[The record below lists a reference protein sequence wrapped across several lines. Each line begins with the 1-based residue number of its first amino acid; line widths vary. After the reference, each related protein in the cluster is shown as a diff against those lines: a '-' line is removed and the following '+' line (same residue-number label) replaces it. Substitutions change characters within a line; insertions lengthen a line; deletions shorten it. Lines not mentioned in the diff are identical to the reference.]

1 MNLFPYIL
9 GPVWVLD
16 VTLTSDG
23 HTIAAWRCKMGGEP
37 QQTVYDAAAVAK
49 GVAVVTVS
57 GHGTI
62 VKPADSQLAARVRD
76 DRATFLWREHDGRI
90 AFVRRERLQ
99 GVLTEL
105 SEAGIHPQRIE
116 VSAPPDAAAREL
128 LAGLGWRQLLRPT
141 AEGSSLAQ
149 AVVRR
154 AALPVLGLFLCL
166 LAANAA
172 VAPSLNTRRQT
183 LQKELSARERTAST
197 AADATDRQRTL
208 LAEFSA
214 RPAVSRAVVCDRI
227 AEAVPAQVVLTRLA
241 VEPLTKRF
249 EAGKPLQRQE
259 RTAVVAGTAP
269 AAGDVSTLPAAV
281 EAPELILSGGL
292 LDSVRR
298 FAPAGVR
305 ATGYVPVTT
314 LRQDGIEI
322 HTAQLTLTGSFTELL
337 RTVETLERRLPACR
351 LRSAEWQTATRPR
364 TRRTQLTLTLYIQ
377 QLTLITESK

>member
-76 DRATFLWREHDGRI
+76 DRATFLWSEHDGRI

-99 GVLTEL
+99 GMLTEL

-116 VSAPPDAAAREL
+116 VSAPPDTAAGEL

-197 AADATDRQRTL
+197 AADATDRQRAL

-259 RTAVVAGTAP
+259 RTAV
-269 AAGDVSTLPAAV
+269 DVSTFVERLAGAACCRTVRLTNV
-281 EAPELILSGGL
+281 ERERDAERLAF
-292 LDSVRR
+292 R
-298 FAPAGVR
+298 
-305 ATGYVPVTT
+305 
-314 LRQDGIEI
+314 IEI
-322 HTAQLTLTGSFTELL
+322 GL
-337 RTVETLERRLPACR
+337 
-351 LRSAEWQTATRPR
+351 
-364 TRRTQLTLTLYIQ
+364 
-377 QLTLITESK
+377 

>member
-16 VTLTSDG
+16 VTRTSDG

-76 DRATFLWREHDGRI
+76 DRATFLWSEHDGRI

-99 GVLTEL
+99 GMLTEL

-116 VSAPPDAAAREL
+116 VSAPPDTAAGEL

-154 AALPVLGLFLCL
+154 AALPVLEQFLQEGRGWTPDNIGACLLAGRCYARLEQPDEAMQSLFRSFCYGIPQPEICCEIGGLFLERQQYPQAAFWYH
-166 LAANAA
+166 LAIETGHQSHEGFWRQECCDYLPAIQLCVCYDRMGDISTAAAYNALAGSFRRGDAA
-172 VAPSLNTRRQT
+172 VAYNRQYFAEKAARR
-183 LQKELSARERTAST
+183 K
-197 AADATDRQRTL
+197 
-208 LAEFSA
+208 
-214 RPAVSRAVVCDRI
+214 
-227 AEAVPAQVVLTRLA
+227 
-241 VEPLTKRF
+241 
-249 EAGKPLQRQE
+249 
-259 RTAVVAGTAP
+259 
-269 AAGDVSTLPAAV
+269 
-281 EAPELILSGGL
+281 
-292 LDSVRR
+292 
-298 FAPAGVR
+298 
-305 ATGYVPVTT
+305 
-314 LRQDGIEI
+314 
-322 HTAQLTLTGSFTELL
+322 
-337 RTVETLERRLPACR
+337 
-351 LRSAEWQTATRPR
+351 
-364 TRRTQLTLTLYIQ
+364 
-377 QLTLITESK
+377 

>member
-1 MNLFPYIL
+1 MNLFPYLL
-9 GPVWVLD
+9 GPVWVRD

-57 GHGTI
+57 GHGPI
-62 VKPADSQLAARVRD
+62 VKPAASPLAARVRD
-76 DRATFLWREHDGRI
+76 DRATILWSERDGRI
-90 AFVRRERLQ
+90 AFVRRERRQ
-99 GVLTEL
+99 GVLGEK
-105 SEAGIHPQRIE
+105 SEGGIHPQRF
-116 VSAPPDAAAREL
+116 VGSARPVTAAGEL
-128 LAGLGWRQLLRPT
+128 RAGLGWRQRLRPT

-166 LAANAA
+166 LAAFAA
-172 VAPSLNTRRQT
+172 VAPSLITRRQT
-183 LQKELSARERTAST
+183 LQQELSARERTAAT

-269 AAGDVSTLPAAV
+269 AAGDVSTFVERLAGAACCRTVRLTNV
-281 EAPELILSGGL
+281 ERERDADRL
-292 LDSVRR
+292 VFR
-298 FAPAGVR
+298 
-305 ATGYVPVTT
+305 
-314 LRQDGIEI
+314 IEI
-322 HTAQLTLTGSFTELL
+322 
-337 RTVETLERRLPACR
+337 
-351 LRSAEWQTATRPR
+351 
-364 TRRTQLTLTLYIQ
+364 
-377 QLTLITESK
+377 

>member
-99 GVLTEL
+99 GMLTEL
-105 SEAGIHPQRIE
+105 S
-116 VSAPPDAAAREL
+116 
-128 LAGLGWRQLLRPT
+128 
-141 AEGSSLAQ
+141 
-149 AVVRR
+149 
-154 AALPVLGLFLCL
+154 
-166 LAANAA
+166 
-172 VAPSLNTRRQT
+172 
-183 LQKELSARERTAST
+183 
-197 AADATDRQRTL
+197 
-208 LAEFSA
+208 
-214 RPAVSRAVVCDRI
+214 
-227 AEAVPAQVVLTRLA
+227 EAVPAQVVLTRLA

-269 AAGDVSTLPAAV
+269 AAGDVSTFVERLARAACCRTVRLTNV
-281 EAPELILSGGL
+281 ERERDAERL
-292 LDSVRR
+292 VFR
-298 FAPAGVR
+298 
-305 ATGYVPVTT
+305 
-314 LRQDGIEI
+314 IEI
-322 HTAQLTLTGSFTELL
+322 GL
-337 RTVETLERRLPACR
+337 
-351 LRSAEWQTATRPR
+351 
-364 TRRTQLTLTLYIQ
+364 
-377 QLTLITESK
+377 

>member
-76 DRATFLWREHDGRI
+76 DRATFLWSEHDGRI

-99 GVLTEL
+99 GMLTEL

-116 VSAPPDAAAREL
+116 VSAPPDTAAGEL

-154 AALPVLGLFLCL
+154 AAL
-166 LAANAA
+166 
-172 VAPSLNTRRQT
+172 LNTRRQT

-197 AADATDRQRTL
+197 AADATDRQRAL

-269 AAGDVSTLPAAV
+269 AAGDVSTFVERLAGAACCRTVRLTNV
-281 EAPELILSGGL
+281 ERERDAERL
-292 LDSVRR
+292 VFR
-298 FAPAGVR
+298 
-305 ATGYVPVTT
+305 
-314 LRQDGIEI
+314 IEI
-322 HTAQLTLTGSFTELL
+322 GL
-337 RTVETLERRLPACR
+337 
-351 LRSAEWQTATRPR
+351 
-364 TRRTQLTLTLYIQ
+364 
-377 QLTLITESK
+377 

>member
-16 VTLTSDG
+16 VTLTPDG
-23 HTIAAWRCKMGGEP
+23 HTIAAWRCKMGCEP

-116 VSAPPDAAAREL
+116 VSAPPDTAAGEL

-172 VAPSLNTRRQT
+172 VAPSLNTRRRT

-214 RPAVSRAVVCDRI
+214 RPAASRAVVCDRI
-227 AEAVPAQVVLTRLA
+227 AEAVPAQVVLTRARPSNRSRCVSRRGSPCSGRSGRLSSRA
-241 VEPLTKRF
+241 RL
-249 EAGKPLQRQE
+249 
-259 RTAVVAGTAP
+259 P
-269 AAGDVSTLPAAV
+269 AADDVSTFVECLAGAACCRTVRLTNV
-281 EAPELILSGGL
+281 ERERDAERL
-292 LDSVRR
+292 VFR
-298 FAPAGVR
+298 
-305 ATGYVPVTT
+305 
-314 LRQDGIEI
+314 IEI
-322 HTAQLTLTGSFTELL
+322 GL
-337 RTVETLERRLPACR
+337 
-351 LRSAEWQTATRPR
+351 
-364 TRRTQLTLTLYIQ
+364 
-377 QLTLITESK
+377 

>member
-1 MNLFPYIL
+1 M
-9 GPVWVLD
+9 VLQ
-16 VTLTSDG
+16 DG
-23 HTIAAWRCKMGGEP
+23 RRTAADGVRRGG
-37 QQTVYDAAAVAK
+37 AK

-76 DRATFLWREHDGRI
+76 DRATFLWSEHDGRI

-99 GVLTEL
+99 GMLTEL

-116 VSAPPDAAAREL
+116 VSAPPDTAAGEL

-149 AVVRR
+149 AVVR
-154 AALPVLGLFLCL
+154 PVLGLFLCL

-197 AADATDRQRTL
+197 AADATDRQRAL

-269 AAGDVSTLPAAV
+269 AAGDVSTFVERLAGAACCRTVRLTNV
-281 EAPELILSGGL
+281 ERERDAERL
-292 LDSVRR
+292 VFR
-298 FAPAGVR
+298 
-305 ATGYVPVTT
+305 
-314 LRQDGIEI
+314 IEI
-322 HTAQLTLTGSFTELL
+322 GL
-337 RTVETLERRLPACR
+337 
-351 LRSAEWQTATRPR
+351 
-364 TRRTQLTLTLYIQ
+364 
-377 QLTLITESK
+377 

>member
-99 GVLTEL
+99 GMLTEL

-183 LQKELSARERTAST
+183 LQRSSRRANAR
-197 AADATDRQRTL
+197 L
-208 LAEFSA
+208 
-214 RPAVSRAVVCDRI
+214 RPQ
-227 AEAVPAQVVLTRLA
+227 PM
-241 VEPLTKRF
+241 
-249 EAGKPLQRQE
+249 
-259 RTAVVAGTAP
+259 
-269 AAGDVSTLPAAV
+269 LP
-281 EAPELILSGGL
+281 
-292 LDSVRR
+292 
-298 FAPAGVR
+298 
-305 ATGYVPVTT
+305 
-314 LRQDGIEI
+314 
-322 HTAQLTLTGSFTELL
+322 TGSGPCWQSSPHVPQYPAPSCATAL
-337 RTVETLERRLPACR
+337 RRPCRR
-351 LRSAEWQTATRPR
+351 RS
-364 TRRTQLTLTLYIQ
+364 Y
-377 QLTLITESK
+377 

>member
-37 QQTVYDAAAVAK
+37 QQTEYDAAAVAK

-76 DRATFLWREHDGRI
+76 DSEHDGRI

-99 GVLTEL
+99 GMLTEL

-116 VSAPPDAAAREL
+116 VSAPPDAAAGEL

-172 VAPSLNTRRQT
+172 VAPSLNTRRRT

-227 AEAVPAQVVLTRLA
+227 AEAVPAQAVLTRLA
-241 VEPLTKRF
+241 VEPLTMRF

-269 AAGDVSTLPAAV
+269 AAGDVSTFVERLAGAACCRTVRLTNV
-281 EAPELILSGGL
+281 ERERDAERL
-292 LDSVRR
+292 VFR
-298 FAPAGVR
+298 
-305 ATGYVPVTT
+305 
-314 LRQDGIEI
+314 IEI
-322 HTAQLTLTGSFTELL
+322 GL
-337 RTVETLERRLPACR
+337 
-351 LRSAEWQTATRPR
+351 
-364 TRRTQLTLTLYIQ
+364 
-377 QLTLITESK
+377 

>member
-90 AFVRRERLQ
+90 A
-99 GVLTEL
+99 
-105 SEAGIHPQRIE
+105 
-116 VSAPPDAAAREL
+116 
-128 LAGLGWRQLLRPT
+128 
-141 AEGSSLAQ
+141 
-149 AVVRR
+149 VVRR

-197 AADATDRQRTL
+197 AADATDRQRAL

-269 AAGDVSTLPAAV
+269 AAGDVSTFVERLARAACCRTVRLTNV
-281 EAPELILSGGL
+281 ERERDAERL
-292 LDSVRR
+292 VFR
-298 FAPAGVR
+298 
-305 ATGYVPVTT
+305 
-314 LRQDGIEI
+314 IEI
-322 HTAQLTLTGSFTELL
+322 GL
-337 RTVETLERRLPACR
+337 
-351 LRSAEWQTATRPR
+351 
-364 TRRTQLTLTLYIQ
+364 
-377 QLTLITESK
+377 

>member
-76 DRATFLWREHDGRI
+76 DRATFLWSEHDGRI

-99 GVLTEL
+99 GMLTEL
-105 SEAGIHPQRIE
+105 SEAGIHPQQIE
-116 VSAPPDAAAREL
+116 VSAPPDTAAGEL

-141 AEGSSLAQ
+141 VEGSSLAQ

-197 AADATDRQRTL
+197 AADATDRQRAL

-269 AAGDVSTLPAAV
+269 AAGDVSTFVERLAGAACCRTVRLTNV
-281 EAPELILSGGL
+281 ERERDAERL
-292 LDSVRR
+292 VFR
-298 FAPAGVR
+298 
-305 ATGYVPVTT
+305 
-314 LRQDGIEI
+314 IEI
-322 HTAQLTLTGSFTELL
+322 GL
-337 RTVETLERRLPACR
+337 
-351 LRSAEWQTATRPR
+351 
-364 TRRTQLTLTLYIQ
+364 
-377 QLTLITESK
+377 

>member
-76 DRATFLWREHDGRI
+76 DRATFLWNEHDGRI

-99 GVLTEL
+99 GMLTEL

-116 VSAPPDAAAREL
+116 VSAPPDTAAGEL
-128 LAGLGWRQLLRPT
+128 LAGLGWRQLL
-141 AEGSSLAQ
+141 
-149 AVVRR
+149 
-154 AALPVLGLFLCL
+154 L

-214 RPAVSRAVVCDRI
+214 RPAASRAVVCDRI

-269 AAGDVSTLPAAV
+269 AADDVSTFVERLAGAACCRTVRLTNV
-281 EAPELILSGGL
+281 ERERDAERL
-292 LDSVRR
+292 VFR
-298 FAPAGVR
+298 
-305 ATGYVPVTT
+305 
-314 LRQDGIEI
+314 IEI
-322 HTAQLTLTGSFTELL
+322 GL
-337 RTVETLERRLPACR
+337 
-351 LRSAEWQTATRPR
+351 
-364 TRRTQLTLTLYIQ
+364 
-377 QLTLITESK
+377 

>member
-1 MNLFPYIL
+1 M
-9 GPVWVLD
+9 LD

-76 DRATFLWREHDGRI
+76 DRATFLWSEHDGRI

-99 GVLTEL
+99 GMLTEL

-116 VSAPPDAAAREL
+116 VSAPPDTAAGEL

-154 AALPVLGLFLCL
+154 AALPVLG
-166 LAANAA
+166 
-172 VAPSLNTRRQT
+172 
-183 LQKELSARERTAST
+183 QKELSARERTAST
-197 AADATDRQRTL
+197 AAEATDRQRAL

-269 AAGDVSTLPAAV
+269 AAGDVSTFVERLARAACCRTVRLTNV
-281 EAPELILSGGL
+281 ERERDAERL
-292 LDSVRR
+292 VFR
-298 FAPAGVR
+298 
-305 ATGYVPVTT
+305 
-314 LRQDGIEI
+314 IEI
-322 HTAQLTLTGSFTELL
+322 GL
-337 RTVETLERRLPACR
+337 
-351 LRSAEWQTATRPR
+351 
-364 TRRTQLTLTLYIQ
+364 
-377 QLTLITESK
+377 

>member
-16 VTLTSDG
+16 VTLTPDG
-23 HTIAAWRCKMGGEP
+23 HTIAAWRCKMGCEP

-76 DRATFLWREHDGRI
+76 DRATFLWSEHDGRI

-116 VSAPPDAAAREL
+116 VSAPPDTAAGEL
-128 LAGLGWRQLLRPT
+128 LAGLGWRQLLRPTPGLGGRRRPRPT

-214 RPAVSRAVVCDRI
+214 RPAASRAVVCDRI

-269 AAGDVSTLPAAV
+269 AADDVSTFVECLAGAACC
-281 EAPELILSGGL
+281 
-292 LDSVRR
+292 
-298 FAPAGVR
+298 
-305 ATGYVPVTT
+305 
-314 LRQDGIEI
+314 
-322 HTAQLTLTGSFTELL
+322 
-337 RTVETLERRLPACR
+337 RTVRLTNVERERDAERLPFRHRGRA
-351 LRSAEWQTATRPR
+351 
-364 TRRTQLTLTLYIQ
+364 
-377 QLTLITESK
+377 

>member
-16 VTLTSDG
+16 VMLTSDG

-49 GVAVVTVS
+49 GVAAVTVS
-57 GHGTI
+57 GHGT
-62 VKPADSQLAARVRD
+62 VAKPADSQLAARVAAD
-76 DRATFLWREHDGRI
+76 TATFLSTESAGQL
-90 AFVRRERLQ
+90 AFVRRERLH
-99 GVLTEL
+99 GVLAEL
-105 SEAGIHPQRIE
+105 TGAGIHPQA
-116 VSAPPDAAAREL
+116 VFVALAPDAAAARWRE
-128 LAGLGWRQLLRPT
+128 GFRWRQLLRPT

-149 AVVRR
+149 AVGRR

-197 AADATDRQRTL
+197 AADATDRQRAL

-227 AEAVPAQVVLTRLA
+227 AAAVPEQVVLTRLA
-241 VEPLTKRF
+241 VEPLAVRF

-259 RTAVVAGTAP
+259 RTVVIAGTAP
-269 AAGDVSTLPAAV
+269 AAGDVSAFVERLAGAAHCRTVRLTHV
-281 EAPELILSGGL
+281 ERERDAERL
-292 LDSVRR
+292 VFR
-298 FAPAGVR
+298 
-305 ATGYVPVTT
+305 
-314 LRQDGIEI
+314 IEI
-322 HTAQLTLTGSFTELL
+322 G
-337 RTVETLERRLPACR
+337 R
-351 LRSAEWQTATRPR
+351 
-364 TRRTQLTLTLYIQ
+364 
-377 QLTLITESK
+377 